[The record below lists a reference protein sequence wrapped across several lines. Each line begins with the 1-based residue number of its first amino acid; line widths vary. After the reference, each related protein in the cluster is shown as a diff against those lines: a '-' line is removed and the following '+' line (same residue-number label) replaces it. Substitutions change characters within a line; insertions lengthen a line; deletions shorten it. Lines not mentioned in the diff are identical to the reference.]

1 MQGKTAELEQIV
13 RQKDLEVERL
23 QQQLERRKSSGS
35 SDSSVDV
42 CAAVELDEDPS
53 DAYANEVGVAADMH
67 TRSIYTCV
75 SAFDHK
81 NKCGCIG
88 AEHSAASGCTNGVQL
103 DAIDRSCM
111 QSIKSNIY
119 SFVSTN
125 AHMRPTKQDISPYL

>member
-1 MQGKTAELEQIV
+1 MQGKTTELEQIV

-67 TRSIYTCV
+67 TRSIYICP
-75 SAFDHK
+75 SAFHK
-81 NKCGCIG
+81 VT
-88 AEHSAASGCTNGVQL
+88 SAVALELSIAQLL
-103 DAIDRSCM
+103 DARM
-111 QSIKSNIY
+111 
-119 SFVSTN
+119 
-125 AHMRPTKQDISPYL
+125 AHNWMPLTDLVCRA